1 MARPPASFLLAAAAT
16 RDGGGR
22 DLVPADGGGLPGRA
36 AEGGG
41 AHVANVGGEA
51 GRIRPRR
58 VARGL
63 FGVGERGREG
73 DGGASHE
80 RLG

>member
-51 GRIRPRR
+51 GRGGSGR
-58 VARGL
+58 VVSRAA
-63 FGVGERGREG
+63 FSVWEREG
-73 DGGASHE
+73 GRWGSFA
-80 RLG
+80 